1 MILAF
6 ESACESQA
14 VITIKFLNLLRRDA
28 SSVLDLDQ
36 TGLSVLHADIKQPLM
51 TGQICLMTQVEDADG
66 LAHTLEHLIF
76 MGSKKYPY
84 KVGQA
89 NDKSITLF
97 FFTLLVS
104 FSFMYAFSPSMLV
117 PSSRPSIIE
126 Y

>member
-14 VITIKFLNLLRRDA
+14 MITIKFLNLLRRDA
-28 SSVLDLDQ
+28 CSVLDLYQ
-36 TGLSVLHADIKQPLM
+36 LGLSVLHADIKQPLM

-97 FFTLLVS
+97 KCVLALL
-104 FSFMYAFSPSMLV
+104 
-117 PSSRPSIIE
+117 
-126 Y
+126 